1 MPKYRFEEIAYNST
15 EKKIPSEDDK
25 HTYIGLEH
33 LDSGTMT
40 VTRWG
45 SEVAPIGE
53 KLVMRKGDVLFGKR
67 RAYQKKVAIAPFDGI
82 FSAHG
87 MVLRPKEKAVTKEF
101 FPLFISS
108 DYFLNEAIRISVGSL
123 SPTINWRDLKELE
136 FSLPTIEE
144 QSRISPLIWA
154 AIRAKEAY
162 KKMLESTDN
171 LVKSQF
177 IGQFGPGSNY
187 PAETLDNNVEEM
199 FIGPFGS
206 SLKNECFVPREEG
219 FCIVY
224 EQKHAIQ
231 KTMDL
236 DARYVTEKKYK
247 ELQRFNVIGGDII
260 VSCRG
265 TIGEIYPV
273 PDDAP
278 LGIMHPSIMKI
289 RLKKEKYDKDFFA
302 FALERYMKEHMSEA
316 NGTAVKMAVS
326 AKALGKEHFIIP
338 DLRTQQA
345 FVAFVKQ
352 SDKSKFELQQS
363 ITRIDNLIKSLI
375 QGTEN

>member
-1 MPKYRFEEIAYNST
+1 MGVNAVPKYRFEEIAYNST

-177 IGQFGPGSNY
+177 I
-187 PAETLDNNVEEM
+187 EM
-199 FIGPFGS
+199 FTDTPKGKLSDIATITMGQSPDGKTYNTDGNGMPFYQGKTEFGDLYIG
-206 SLKNECFVPREEG
+206 
-219 FCIVY
+219 
-224 EQKHAIQ
+224 
-231 KTMDL
+231 
-236 DARYVTEKKYK
+236 DAT
-247 ELQRFNVIGGDII
+247 
-260 VSCRG
+260 
-265 TIGEIYPV
+265 TWTT
-273 PDDAP
+273 AP
-278 LGIMHPSIMKI
+278 SRI
-289 RLKKEKYDKDFFA
+289 A
-302 FALERYMKEHMSEA
+302 EA
-316 NGTAVKMAVS
+316 NDVLMSVRAPVG
-326 AKALGKEHFIIP
+326 
-338 DLRTQQA
+338 
-345 FVAFVKQ
+345 
-352 SDKSKFELQQS
+352 
-363 ITRIDNLIKSLI
+363 SLN
-375 QGTEN
+375 EEY